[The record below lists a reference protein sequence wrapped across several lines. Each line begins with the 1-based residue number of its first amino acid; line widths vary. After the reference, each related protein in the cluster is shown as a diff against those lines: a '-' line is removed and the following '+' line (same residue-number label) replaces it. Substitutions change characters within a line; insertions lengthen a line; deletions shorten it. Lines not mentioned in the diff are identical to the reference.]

1 MTEDFRTSL
10 SSLVSLGRATF
21 AAFQADG
28 GRALSAALVYYSTL
42 SAVPLAILVISLP
55 GLLLRFVSREASER
69 FLRAVEEL
77 AGPTIGEVMTSFLY
91 RVEHQSLVVAF
102 VSLAMLIFSAS
113 TGFRYLRYA
122 FRWIWREELSEDN
135 LSPSARMRKTLLG
148 RTIDYLIAFGMVFA
162 APFVV
167 TLGMIIYI
175 LILFARAF
183 FHDVPLIGDAL
194 SSLLT
199 PTFLLLLYAAIYI
212 LLLWVMPPIRLRLRE
227 IWLPGVLC
235 ALAVLATTY
244 GLALYIRF
252 FSLTSVYGAIGTIFT
267 LQLWTFINAT
277 ILFTSAELCKLLVRE
292 RSEIRSV
299 HMQTRLKV

>member
-1 MTEDFRTSL
+1 VIEDLRTSL
-10 SSLVSLGRATF
+10 NSLVRLSRATF

-42 SAVPLAILVISLP
+42 STVPLAILVISLP
-55 GLLLRFVSREASER
+55 GLMLRFVSREASDR
-69 FLRAVEEL
+69 FLRAIEQL
-77 AGPTIGEVMTSFLY
+77 AGPTIGEIMTSFLY
-91 RVEHQSLVVAF
+91 RVENQSLVVAG

-122 FRWIWREELSEDN
+122 FRWIWREELSEDS
-135 LSPSARMRKTLLG
+135 LSRSARMRKTLLG

-167 TLGMIIYI
+167 TLGVLIYV
-175 LILFARAF
+175 LILFARTF
-183 FHDVPLIGDAL
+183 FHDLPLIGDAL
-194 SSLLT
+194 GSLLT

-235 ALAVLATTY
+235 ALAVLTSTY
-244 GLALYIRF
+244 VLALYIRF
-252 FSLTSVYGAIGTIFT
+252 FSLTSIYGAIGTIFT
-267 LQLWTFINAT
+267 FQLWTFVNAV
-277 ILFTSAELCKLLVRE
+277 ILFNSAELCKLLVRE

-299 HMQTRLKV
+299 NVRARLKA